1 MSQLRKDT
9 VEVVDGVSYKYSS
22 EWIHHLESPEHWE
35 LYWHQQKLMEGSIQ
49 PGDTFLE
56 IGVGSGF
63 TANYLRSKGMKVTT
77 IDIDKSKNPDIVANV
92 VSYQFSQQYDHV
104 LAFEVFEHIPFEEFV
119 TALKKIREICCKHLF
134 FSVPRN
140 EKTLF
145 SADLLL
151 PLVGKKNITLSK
163 RRGKI
168 REPHHFWEVDHN
180 KVSQPFL
187 EKTVSALGYSM
198 ARKNKVNAH
207 LFYHFATS
215 S

>member
-1 MSQLRKDT
+1 MSQSRKDT
-9 VEVVDGVSYKYSS
+9 VEVVNGVSYKYSS
-22 EWIHHLESPEHWE
+22 EWIHRLESREHWE
-35 LYWHQQKLMEGSIQ
+35 LYWYQQKLMEGSIQ

-63 TANYLRSKGMKVTT
+63 TANYLRSKGTEVTT

-92 VSYQFSQQYDHV
+92 VNYQFSQQYDHV

-119 TALKKIREICCKHLF
+119 AALKKIRKICRKHLF

-151 PLVGKKNITLSK
+151 PLLGKRNITLSK
-163 RRGKI
+163 LRGKI

-180 KVSQPFL
+180 QISQKFL
-187 EKTVSALGYSM
+187 EKTVSESGYSM
-198 ARKNKVNAH
+198 VQKNKVNAH
-207 LFYHFATS
+207 LFYCFKTS